1 MRKFDK
7 PEKNNQELI
16 EEWERRGLEI
26 PDRQRAE
33 RYLEF
38 ISYYRLSAYTI
49 PFQIQTSNTA
59 SHKFKSGV
67 SFDDVLMLYVFDRE
81 LRLLVMDAIERIEVA
96 VRAQICNVHSLEKK
110 NNGDPYGAFWYL
122 DQQNFSPRYS
132 HSHLLKNIKDQLDR
146 ERIRLNSDINN
157 IKKRKNIAQEKQQ
170 ILLERVKK
178 ENFLRHYLSEYDD
191 PNLPPCWMM
200 AEMLTWGDLS
210 HLYAGLGSSVIKK
223 KIAIN
228 LGVNAE
234 ILESWLKAFN
244 SIRNI
249 CAHHGRLWNKEL
261 GVSIKIPKANTI
273 RWLSVKPDSNIRFE
287 RRIYS
292 ILTALQTLLYKVNPH
307 SGWAK
312 RLRTLMKKYPNIPR
326 MNMGIPENWESDN
339 FWKDAFGKDEPCTYT
354 YECQCEMIDD
364 KYRMTLKNI
373 KKSSSF

>member
-49 PFQIQTSNTA
+49 PFQKIGEHT
-59 SHKFKSGV
+59 FKSGT
-67 SFDDVLMLYVFDRE
+67 SFDDILMLYVFDRE
-81 LRLLVMDAIERIEVA
+81 LRLLVMDAVERIEVA
-96 VRAQICNVHSLEKK
+96 VRAQICNVHSLELGRD
-110 NNGDPYGAFWYL
+110 GDSYGAFWYL
-122 DQQNFSPRYS
+122 DGRHFSRKFA
-132 HSHLLKNIKDQLDR
+132 HFRLLANIEKQLLDEKVRLDR
-146 ERIRLNSDINN
+146 DINN
-157 IKKRKNIAQEKQQ
+157 INKR
-170 ILLERVKK
+170 ERVSLETKQVLIGNAQK
-178 ENFLRHYLSEYDD
+178 DNFIRHYVSQYEE
-191 PNLPPCWMM
+191 PKLPPCWMM
-200 AEMLTWGDLS
+200 VEMLTWGELS
-210 HLYAGLGSSVIKK
+210 HLYAGLKSSAIKK
-223 KIAIN
+223 KIAVN

-234 ILESWLKAFN
+234 ILESWLKALN

-261 GVSIKIPKANTI
+261 GVAIKIPKSDAI
-273 RWLSVKPDSNIRFE
+273 RWLSLELEDNVRFE

-292 ILTALQTLLYKVNPH
+292 ILVALQTILYKISPH
-307 SGWAK
+307 SAWAK
-312 RLRTLMKKYPNIPR
+312 RLRRLLKKYPNIPR
-326 MNMGIPENWESDN
+326 SNMGMPENWESDN

-373 KKSSSF
+373 KKSSSFYRS